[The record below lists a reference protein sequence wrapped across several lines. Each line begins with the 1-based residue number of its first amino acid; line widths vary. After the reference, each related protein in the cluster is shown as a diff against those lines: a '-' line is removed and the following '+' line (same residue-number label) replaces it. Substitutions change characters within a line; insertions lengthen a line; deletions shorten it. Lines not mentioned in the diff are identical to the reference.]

1 MIDIHVV
8 YILLDAIELELNNI
22 IELSSLVNYGEIYS
36 I

>member
-1 MIDIHVV
+1 MIDIVHL
-8 YILLDAIELELNNI
+8 LLDAIELELNHI